1 MAFNAIKIWDNNILE
16 IRLKSTLFN
25 EHIKLLLH
33 VYKYNVMHNTY
44 NKCIITCYIEDRI
57 NPRVGGAIS
66 IL

>member
-1 MAFNAIKIWDNNILE
+1 MRLKIGDDDILE

-44 NKCIITCYIEDRI
+44 NKCIITYYIEARI
-57 NPRVGGAIS
+57 NSRVGGAIL